1 MYNLTGKI
9 PRSVKNNNVRRLNNE
24 FTRPNSTICVAHI
37 FSICLIH
44 KSSSSNNNN
53 NNNNNN
59 RTENY
64 LKKNPNLLYQS
75 ENTFRMVISLCNWL
89 HFISTPQF
97 FDDPFSASPSLN
109 PAFVCL
115 QQFFPCL
122 FYWLH
127 FFPFIILVHPLKR
140 QAAHCKPP
148 SLSTSLQFY
157 CLLEPLGPSHTPP

>member
-1 MYNLTGKI
+1 MRSLTRKF
-9 PRSVKNNNVRRLNNE
+9 PLSVKNNNVRCLNNE
-24 FTRPNSTICVAHI
+24 LTRPNSTICVAHI
-37 FSICLIH
+37 CSIYLILV
-44 KSSSSNNNN
+44 SSH
-53 NNNNNN
+53 NN
-59 RTENY
+59 RIENY
-64 LKKNPNLLYQS
+64 FKKTHFLYQT
-75 ENTFRMVISLCNWL
+75 EIALRKVISQCNWL
-89 HFISTPQF
+89 HSIPTPQF